1 MRIKLAILSFFIT
14 SLSFSQTIKS
24 PEEFLGYKIGTQFS
38 RHADVVAYF
47 KHVAENSEWVT
58 YTEYGK
64 TNERRPLTYA
74 IVTTPQNQ
82 NNIENIRLNQ
92 LKNAGVESGSA
103 SPDKAIVWLSYNV
116 HGNEASSTEASMVTL
131 YELITNKKEWLEN
144 TVVIIDPCINPDG
157 RDRYANW
164 YNKVKAT
171 PYDTNPDAEEHNEPW
186 PGGRANHY
194 LFDLNRDWA
203 WATQVETRQRLKVYN
218 SWMPHIHVDFHEQ
231 GINEPYYFAPAA
243 EPFHSIITP
252 FQRDFQT
259 LIGKNHAKY
268 FDQNGWLFFTRERF
282 DLLYPSYGDT
292 YPTYTGS
299 MGMTYEQAGGGS
311 AGLGIKKSDG
321 SILTLVDRVAHHFT
335 TGISTVEMASAN
347 IEKLNTEFAKYF
359 SASNVK
365 YKNFTL
371 SGEKDHLQALID
383 LLDVHGIQYTFA
395 ESGKSTGYNYTTGKQ
410 ETLTYDEAIN
420 ISTDQP
426 KGKLVHVL
434 FEPEAALSTPLTYD
448 ITAWSLP
455 YAYGLNAVANT
466 KPATGGTFK
475 SKMPMLNTLS
485 KTAPGY
491 LSKWNSMTDAKFLS
505 ALLQATIKVRFSER
519 EFVIDDIT
527 YPAGTLI
534 ITRSDNNVLENFDDV
549 LIQIANKFNRTLTPA
564 STSFAS
570 SGPDFG
576 SPYVKLINKP
586 RIAVFTGEQTSSLS
600 YGATWQFFEQQLE
613 YPITSIAVSEADRV
627 NWSDYDVLVMP
638 NGRYKLSENTL
649 SQLKSWVRTGGNLIA
664 VDGALKLFA
673 DTEGFNLKTVQL
685 ESPKSKD
692 SIISKLIPYAD
703 REMDSSKSLISG
715 SIFKTDVDSTHP
727 LAFGYENTYYSLKIG
742 DDAYSLLDEGYNVA
756 YLNNSPQSTSGFA
769 GNEALNKLKNSLI
782 FGVEPIGRGTITY
795 MVDDPL
801 FRAFWENGKL
811 FFANALFINNPN
823 NYRK

>member
-252 FQRDFQT
+252 FQRNFQT

-321 SILTLVDRVAHHFT
+321 SILTLTDRVAHHFT

-359 SASNVK
+359 NDANVK

-383 LLDVHGIQYTFA
+383 LLDVHGIQYTFS
-395 ESGKSTGYNYTTGKQ
+395 ESRKSTGYNYTTGKQ

-420 ISTDQP
+420 VSTDQP

-505 ALLQATIKVRFSER
+505 ALLQAAIKVRFSEK
-519 EFVIDDIT
+519 EFVIDGIT

-692 SIISKLIPYAD
+692 SITSKLISYAD

-742 DDAYSLLDEGYNVA
+742 DDAYSLLDKGYNVA
-756 YLNNSPQSTSGFA
+756 YLNDDPQSTSGFA

-811 FFANALFINNPN
+811 FFANALFIHNPN

>member
-116 HGNEASSTEASMVTL
+116 HGNEASSTEASMITL

-252 FQRDFQT
+252 FQRNFQT

-321 SILTLVDRVAHHFT
+321 SILTLIDRVAHHFT

-359 SASNVK
+359 NDANVK

-383 LLDVHGIQYTFA
+383 LLDVHGIQYTFS

-649 SQLKSWVRTGGNLIA
+649 SQLKSWMRTGGNLIA

-673 DTEGFNLKTVQL
+673 DKEDFNLKTVQF

-692 SIISKLIPYAD
+692 SITSKLIPYAD

-756 YLNNSPQSTSGFA
+756 YLNDNPQSTSGFA

-811 FFANALFINNPN
+811 FFANALFIHNPN

>member
-38 RHADVVAYF
+38 RHADVVSYF
-47 KHVAENSEWVT
+47 KHVADNSEWVT

-144 TVVIIDPCINPDG
+144 TIVIIDPCINPDG

-203 WATQVETRQRLKVYN
+203 WATQVETPQRLKVYN

-347 IEKLNTEFAKYF
+347 IKKLNTEFAKYF
-359 SASNVK
+359 SAANVK

-383 LLDVHGIQYTFA
+383 LLDVHGIQYTFS

-491 LSKWNSMTDAKFLS
+491 ISKWNSMTDAKFLS

-519 EFVIDDIT
+519 EFVNEDIT

-534 ITRSDNNVLENFDDV
+534 ITRSDNNALENFDDV

-570 SGPDFG
+570 AGPDFG

-673 DTEGFNLKTVQL
+673 DTEDFNLKTVQL

-692 SIISKLIPYAD
+692 SITSKLIPYAD

-742 DDAYSLLDEGYNVA
+742 DNAYSLLDEGYNVA
-756 YLNNSPQSTSGFA
+756 YLNDNPQSTSGFA

>member
-47 KHVAENSEWVT
+47 KHIAENSEWVT

-383 LLDVHGIQYTFA
+383 LLDVHGIQYTFS

-466 KPATGGTFK
+466 KPATGGTLK

-534 ITRSDNNVLENFDDV
+534 ITRSDNNALENFDDV

-649 SQLKSWVRTGGNLIA
+649 SQLKNWVRTGGNLIA

-692 SIISKLIPYAD
+692 SITSKLIPYAD

-756 YLNNSPQSTSGFA
+756 YLNDNPQSTSGFA
-769 GNEALNKLKNSLI
+769 GNEALNRLKNSLI